1 MFWNATLFPI
11 KALLAILASVIV
23 VRTLGRDMYAVATIT
38 ATVASIW
45 EYTDLGIGS
54 SLLRFIPE
62 VERGGGKKAV
72 RLFLRNV
79 IGVKMAMVLAAIVVL
94 NLFADPF
101 IEYFKLGDQGLLFLR
116 TISAILI
123 LRALSEI
130 FMRVLTAYYERRV
143 TNLLDIVSAVVQP
156 LLTIAF
162 VMAGLGV
169 MGVLLATVVTT
180 VINLLLVAMQASR
193 VVARS
198 AVEGTGELKPRLAKR
213 FALFSGLVYLVNLS
227 DYFNDLPF
235 VVLIL
240 SALTGR
246 TDVAIFTLAFNF
258 VMIPLRY
265 LYAPLSGIELP
276 TFASIHAE
284 QNLPKLRE
292 AYALVTKFLILIII
306 PAGCG
311 LTILSPNLI
320 PLLYTESFAA
330 SIFVAQLLFI
340 LLYIESFIHSP
351 YVILMV
357 YEEYSAVA
365 AIKLLTLA
373 SIPLLILL
381 TPRYG
386 AVAAAL
392 IIGILR
398 AFARMAMTVWLIRRY
413 HAAFPFQFFAKV
425 LIASLAFVI
434 PLVPLLYILPHTWP
448 STIVLAAVGALIFL
462 AAFKLQGGFDES
474 EKRRILTL
482 DMPLREAIVR
492 FL

>member
-1 MFWNATLFPI
+1 
-11 KALLAILASVIV
+11 
-23 VRTLGRDMYAVATIT
+23 
-38 ATVASIW
+38 
-45 EYTDLGIGS
+45 
-54 SLLRFIPE
+54 
-62 VERGGGKKAV
+62 
-72 RLFLRNV
+72 
-79 IGVKMAMVLAAIVVL
+79 
-94 NLFADPF
+94 
-101 IEYFKLGDQGLLFLR
+101 
-116 TISAILI
+116 
-123 LRALSEI
+123 
-130 FMRVLTAYYERRV
+130 
-143 TNLLDIVSAVVQP
+143 
-156 LLTIAF
+156 
-162 VMAGLGV
+162 
-169 MGVLLATVVTT
+169 
-180 VINLLLVAMQASR
+180 
-193 VVARS
+193 
-198 AVEGTGELKPRLAKR
+198 
-213 FALFSGLVYLVNLS
+213 
-227 DYFNDLPF
+227 
-235 VVLIL
+235 
-240 SALTGR
+240 
-246 TDVAIFTLAFNF
+246 
-258 VMIPLRY
+258 
-265 LYAPLSGIELP
+265 
-276 TFASIHAE
+276 
-284 QNLPKLRE
+284 
-292 AYALVTKFLILIII
+292 
-306 PAGCG
+306 
-311 LTILSPNLI
+311 LSPNLI